1 MRTTKATAVGKNQA
15 KMEGDRVIS
24 KLRTLRL
31 PNLKSL
37 QAKDG
42 PNKSSY

>member
-1 MRTTKATAVGKNQA
+1 MRTTKATAVGENLE

-24 KLRTLRL
+24 KFRILRL

-37 QAKDG
+37 QAKNG
-42 PNKSSY
+42 LNKSSY